1 MFHIAVSQGYS
12 QLFGLLLDV
21 LGATQD
27 VFELDTVVT
36 PDYENK
42 LTPLHVAIAHNE
54 TECVRLLLKFLDK
67 HGLLQVLAQ
76 EKQVI
81 KIATDVGDANI
92 MKLLVKYG
100 FSQGLEDAIGK
111 VKDLQ
116 LKRLLLYYYTQLTT
130 LQAIMDSQSDYR
142 KGFKVGQIR
151 WNGTNIEMIDLAWIN
166 DCFRAM
172 ESVSQAIRL
181 AEVSPQSLYDV
192 STTQQ
197 LASACLS
204 YFESGM
210 LCTQQFDVNPLIP
223 ITVIDIACCSVKSVP
238 PELFQLPSLEVL
250 KLSNNSIR
258 ELPTALKSSQCVY
271 SSQSLSTLVLDG
283 NQLRTLPEDLFL
295 GLVNSLKHLSVQKN
309 ELSQLPPG
317 LWIMPHLKQLNLSG
331 NKLSQL
337 HYFCSDDNFNNPSFA
352 EKVVMA
358 IDNDNRVCD
367 LNKFTLHSE
376 IPLQLSVDPK
386 TYSPKEIALQTS
398 NEERNLWQYIQRL
411 EIFYKTLH
419 LATGGKFF
427 VNNVEEWIRFL
438 HEQRGKEGRAD
449 ESDLES
455 ENELP
460 VLTFNE
466 DFETSVLFSLNL
478 SHNMFTRLPE
488 QLPCLAPKLE
498 NLFMSHNLI
507 KTVDLVHNLPRNVV
521 TVHLDHNLIEDMA
534 TPQPQPP
541 PCGSPSML
549 LLQQPRDSC
558 CPHTAHVYLK
568 SLASLL
574 LGYNRLVD
582 FHAFEINSDLDEVEN
597 VVCSVVIHFPRLSIL
612 SLEHNKLSCVPPS
625 IMKLTS
631 LNSLNLAH
639 NIDIVSLP
647 NNLGLLSLCSLNLE
661 GLSLAG
667 IPINLVEKFSPK
679 YLLSYL
685 KGIVHG

>member
-1 MFHIAVSQGYS
+1 
-12 QLFGLLLDV
+12 
-21 LGATQD
+21 
-27 VFELDTVVT
+27 
-36 PDYENK
+36 
-42 LTPLHVAIAHNE
+42 
-54 TECVRLLLKFLDK
+54 
-67 HGLLQVLAQ
+67 
-76 EKQVI
+76 
-81 KIATDVGDANI
+81 
-92 MKLLVKYG
+92 
-100 FSQGLEDAIGK
+100 
-111 VKDLQ
+111 
-116 LKRLLLYYYTQLTT
+116 
-130 LQAIMDSQSDYR
+130 
-142 KGFKVGQIR
+142 
-151 WNGTNIEMIDLAWIN
+151 
-166 DCFRAM
+166 
-172 ESVSQAIRL
+172 
-181 AEVSPQSLYDV
+181 
-192 STTQQ
+192 
-197 LASACLS
+197 
-204 YFESGM
+204 
-210 LCTQQFDVNPLIP
+210 
-223 ITVIDIACCSVKSVP
+223 
-238 PELFQLPSLEVL
+238 
-250 KLSNNSIR
+250 
-258 ELPTALKSSQCVY
+258 
-271 SSQSLSTLVLDG
+271 
-283 NQLRTLPEDLFL
+283 
-295 GLVNSLKHLSVQKN
+295 
-309 ELSQLPPG
+309 
-317 LWIMPHLKQLNLSG
+317 MPHLKELNLSG

-376 IPLQLSVDPK
+376 IPLQLPVDPK

-647 NNLGLLSLCSLNLE
+647 NNFGLLSLCSLKLE

-667 IPINLVEKFSPK
+667 IPINLVEKLSPK

>member
-172 ESVSQAIRL
+172 ESISQAIRL

-295 GLVNSLKHLSVQKN
+295 GLINSLKHLSVHM
-309 ELSQLPPG
+309 S
-317 LWIMPHLKQLNLSG
+317 
-331 NKLSQL
+331 
-337 HYFCSDDNFNNPSFA
+337 
-352 EKVVMA
+352 
-358 IDNDNRVCD
+358 
-367 LNKFTLHSE
+367 
-376 IPLQLSVDPK
+376 
-386 TYSPKEIALQTS
+386 
-398 NEERNLWQYIQRL
+398 RNCGHQCI
-411 EIFYKTLH
+411 
-419 LATGGKFF
+419 
-427 VNNVEEWIRFL
+427 
-438 HEQRGKEGRAD
+438 
-449 ESDLES
+449 
-455 ENELP
+455 
-460 VLTFNE
+460 
-466 DFETSVLFSLNL
+466 
-478 SHNMFTRLPE
+478 TRLR
-488 QLPCLAPKLE
+488 
-498 NLFMSHNLI
+498 I
-507 KTVDLVHNLPRNVV
+507 
-521 TVHLDHNLIEDMA
+521 
-534 TPQPQPP
+534 
-541 PCGSPSML
+541 
-549 LLQQPRDSC
+549 
-558 CPHTAHVYLK
+558 
-568 SLASLL
+568 
-574 LGYNRLVD
+574 
-582 FHAFEINSDLDEVEN
+582 
-597 VVCSVVIHFPRLSIL
+597 
-612 SLEHNKLSCVPPS
+612 
-625 IMKLTS
+625 
-631 LNSLNLAH
+631 
-639 NIDIVSLP
+639 
-647 NNLGLLSLCSLNLE
+647 
-661 GLSLAG
+661 G
-667 IPINLVEKFSPK
+667 I
-679 YLLSYL
+679 
-685 KGIVHG
+685 